1 MTTNA
6 AQVHDVPDAVRALAE
21 PHDYVD
27 LFVAAARGASETTP
41 EQWARAT
48 MEGAPAAGRFLAWQV
63 ICGLHL
69 QPGPDRIAGW
79 RITGRG
85 VDWIRVAADGRF
97 MSAQIVFRV
106 EATRVAFATFVHYDR
121 QIAAPIWG
129 AASVIHR
136 TAAPNFLRGGVR
148 RVARAQADSPEA

>member
-6 AQVHDVPDAVRALAE
+6 AQVHVVPAAIRALAG

-27 LFVAAARGASETTP
+27 LFVAA
-41 EQWARAT
+41 
-48 MEGAPAAGRFLAWQV
+48 GRFLAWQV
-63 ICGLHL
+63 VCGLHL

-85 VDWIRVAADGRF
+85 QDWIPVAAGGRF

-106 EATRVAFATFVHYDR
+106 EAARVAFATFVHYDR
-121 QIAAPIWG
+121 RIAAPIWG
-129 AASVIHR
+129 TASVIHR
-136 TAAPNFLRGGVR
+136 TAAPAFLRHGVR
-148 RVARAQADSPEA
+148 RVARAQEGSPEA